1 MREALEQLPAELESG
16 RSDLAELVVLGARAK
31 AQQRRANGPGAQ
43 EARARLACDLA
54 MLYVALAERVRT
66 QLVTADGQL
75 LARLAATKLLIA
87 PDQVG

>member
-31 AQQRRANGPGAQ
+31 TQQRRANAQ
-43 EARARLACDLA
+43 EARAGLACELA

>member
-1 MREALEQLPAELESG
+1 
-16 RSDLAELVVLGARAK
+16 
-31 AQQRRANGPGAQ
+31 
-43 EARARLACDLA
+43 